1 MAFPWTRRDEPE
13 QMLPAE
19 RRRRSRSRRNR
30 QAVVTREPS
39 RSDRERL
46 HQRLVWTVGAVLLLV
61 VAGVVA
67 FGFYD
72 KFLKPPRV
80 WAGSVRNVEFT
91 MGDLVQRIRVL
102 QGITGEV
109 DLSIIPF
116 QYLDDMVNAEVLR
129 QAAPGLGITVTDE
142 EVDNAIRSQFM
153 PEAAE
158 GDQTDPGQLD
168 EEFRQTFSE
177 FLTRTGLS
185 EDDFQ
190 GIMREQITQLR
201 LRQILGETIEDEQ
214 EQVEVE
220 WIRLETRGEVEPDEV
235 LQRLEIEEFGVV
247 AAEVGVPR
255 GFANSNGYVGWVP
268 LGAFP
273 ELDDFLF
280 GNEEREIAG
289 EKLIP
294 PEPDSTIG
302 PIFTSTGFY
311 IIHVI
316 SAPEVREI
324 SDLMRAKLNNELLAM
339 WYADQTRRGGEEGWR
354 RVNLNSELYAWVA
367 EQVNISTPRD
377 RFPQP

>member
-1 MAFPWTRRDEPE
+1 
-13 QMLPAE
+13 
-19 RRRRSRSRRNR
+19 
-30 QAVVTREPS
+30 
-39 RSDRERL
+39 
-46 HQRLVWTVGAVLLLV
+46 
-61 VAGVVA
+61 
-67 FGFYD
+67 
-72 KFLKPPRV
+72 
-80 WAGSVRNVEFT
+80 
-91 MGDLVQRIRVL
+91 
-102 QGITGEV
+102 
-109 DLSIIPF
+109 
-116 QYLDDMVNAEVLR
+116 
-129 QAAPGLGITVTDE
+129 
-142 EVDNAIRSQFM
+142 M
-153 PEAAE
+153 PQAAE
-158 GDQTDPGQLD
+158 GEQTDPGQLD
-168 EEFRQTFSE
+168 EEFRQAFSE

-185 EDDFQ
+185 EDDFR
-190 GIMREQITQLR
+190 GIMQEQITQLR

-220 WIRLETRGEVEPDEV
+220 WIRMETRGEVEPDEV
-235 LQRLEIEEFGVV
+235 LQRLEIEEFEVV

-289 EKLIP
+289 EKLPP

-302 PIFTSTGFY
+302 PIFTSDGFY

-316 SAPEVREI
+316 SGSEVREI

-354 RVNLNSELYAWVA
+354 LVNLNSELYAWVA

-377 RFPQP
+377 RFPQS